1 VPLGAR
7 IFKRGFVDET
17 EADHEDVGI
26 VITDRSDTSKVVLA
40 RCVEDFQLDV
50 VTFVLRLALV
60 RINDG
65 RRQSLRK
72 LVLTISY

>member
-1 VPLGAR
+1 MPLGAR
-7 IFKRGFVDET
+7 IFKRSFVDET

-40 RCVEDFQLDV
+40 RCVEDFQQDV
-50 VTFVLRLALV
+50 VTLVLRLALV

-72 LVLTISY
+72 LVLAISY